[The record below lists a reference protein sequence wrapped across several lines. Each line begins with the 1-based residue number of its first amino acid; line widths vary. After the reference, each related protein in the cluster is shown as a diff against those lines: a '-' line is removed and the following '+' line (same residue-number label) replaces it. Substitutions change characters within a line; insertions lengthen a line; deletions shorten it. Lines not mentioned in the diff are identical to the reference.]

1 MAVRFIIGRA
11 GSGKTFHCL
20 EAIRS
25 RLRIDPVDGPR
36 LIFLV
41 PEQASQQMERAI
53 LLPRGASGSEGAVAA
68 SHRAE
73 VFSFL
78 RLADRVLE
86 STAAPIRTTLSES
99 ARVMVLRYLLARHGP
114 KLAYYRRVERF
125 SGFFERLSATIVEL
139 IQECV
144 TPADLAASIGDAGV
158 TPSSGRDADPAHAAK
173 MHDIVLIYSAYLEFL
188 GVDRLDPSQH
198 LELSRECLARCEW
211 VHGAELW
218 VDGFA
223 SLSGQEAMTLAVL
236 AKLCS
241 HVEIAV
247 LLDPSQIGVL
257 PGEKPKRPKVEKS
270 KLGCLDVC
278 TFGRFW
284 RGGAARLFTRTFRTY
299 QDVRRMF
306 QEAGIA
312 EEDPLILSPTHAP
325 RFSRNKSLAEL
336 ERRLF
341 ADVPYVPSEPGA
353 RATGGPAS
361 GEGAPGSISLVE
373 LPSRRVEVEYAVA
386 CICEWTRLPAP
397 RYRLRDIALI
407 VRDLEPYHDLISEAL
422 DARGIPYFID
432 RRRPIAHH
440 PLVELLRAGFALAVE
455 GLSLE
460 SMRLLLKTGLTPLS
474 GGECDELENYLL
486 AHGIH
491 GEEAWSGVDWTY
503 RRLAAFDAPEE
514 KASTYERTL
523 NERVNA
529 ARRCLVDHLSDWLKF
544 ANDAGGHEGAKWA
557 EGVRR
562 WLGRMEVA
570 ASLRRWADEAEE
582 RGELDQAEEHRQVW
596 SDANEFLDDLAA
608 AFGDLRLTVDELAA
622 VLEAGLGGLTLGLVP
637 PTVDQVLVG
646 SIERSRHPD
655 IKAAII
661 LGFNDGVFPA
671 RAVEDTILNDD
682 DREALS
688 EAKLR
693 IGAPARQRA
702 LDESML
708 VYIAMTRA
716 SDELVVTYARA
727 NDDGGALRASPYVE
741 ALRTAWPGL
750 EVRAAADPT
759 RDRSLWDIQ
768 TASDLRRRLAME
780 FRSRPPRSDDVGEVR
795 AQWNELYESVRVE
808 LGRDALTGLS
818 WSSLGDREEAAL
830 SPATV
835 ERLYPGTLRTSVSKL
850 ERYAECPFKYLA
862 EHVLRL
868 RQRAEAEIAAVD
880 VGTVHHAILE
890 DFAKGMVSRQE
901 GFAGRTE
908 SELLTGLAESCER
921 VATRLPP
928 SGELADARNAYVL
941 RRSAAR
947 LARVLQAQRRANQS
961 GKIRPQAAELSFG
974 MGEENGLPALEL
986 STPAGRRVTLRG
998 YIDRVD
1004 LVEAA
1009 DELLGVVIDYKD
1021 TRNKRL
1027 DMSRAYHG
1035 LSLQLLA
1042 YLLVLAEKGETPAG
1056 RPIRRIRPA
1065 GALYL
1070 SLAPQYHPVKHP
1082 GQAETRD
1089 TSQGGTFRA
1098 RGLLHADRLDDLGIE
1113 SGEGMNGWSPHYAVH
1128 RKADGSLGHVDRSDV
1143 AEAAAFDAA
1152 LQGTRTRL
1160 GELADGVL
1168 NGAIGVRPCRLGGF
1182 SPCSWCAMAS
1192 VCRFEMGLCDVRF
1205 LESLKRSE
1213 VFRRLTA
1220 DGSTV
1225 E

>member
-25 RLRIDPVDGPR
+25 RLRVDPVDGPR
-36 LIFLV
+36 LMFLV

-73 VFSFL
+73 VFSFQ

-114 KLAYYRRVERF
+114 KLAYYQRVERF

-139 IQECV
+139 IQEGV

-158 TPSSGRDADPAHAAK
+158 TSSSGRDADPAHAAK

-211 VHGAELW
+211 LHGAELW

-223 SLSGQEAMTLAVL
+223 SLSGQEAMTLGAL

-247 LLDPSQIGVL
+247 LLDPSQTDVSLGR
-257 PGEKPKRPKVEKS
+257 GGSKPRA
-270 KLGCLDVC
+270 
-278 TFGRFW
+278 
-284 RGGAARLFTRTFRTY
+284 GAARLFKRTYRTY
-299 QDVRRMF
+299 QDMRRMF
-306 QEAGIA
+306 QVAGIA
-312 EEDPLILSPTHAP
+312 EEEPLILSPTHAP

-341 ADVPYVPSEPGA
+341 ADIPRERESGGAQRESVPQVWRPGLP
-353 RATGGPAS
+353 GGDAS
-361 GEGAPGSISLVE
+361 GGVALVE

-432 RRRPIAHH
+432 RRRPITHH
-440 PLVELLRAGFALAVE
+440 PLVELLRAGFAIAVE
-455 GLSLE
+455 AVSLE
-460 SMRLLLKTGLTPLS
+460 SVRLLLKTGLTPLS
-474 GGECDELENYLL
+474 GEECDELENYLL

-503 RRLAAFDAPEE
+503 RRLATFDAPEE
-514 KASTYERTL
+514 KASTNERTL
-523 NERVNA
+523 NERVNE
-529 ARRCLVDHLSDWLKF
+529 ARRCLVDPLSDWLKF
-544 ANDAGGHEGAKWA
+544 ANDAGGHEGANWA

-562 WLGRMEVA
+562 WLGRMGVA

-596 SDANEFLDDLAA
+596 SDVNEFLDDLAA

-947 LARVLQAQRRANQS
+947 LARVVQAQRRANQS